1 MNGYRVAIVGPAE
14 VDDPDGLRTAG
25 VEGGAMGVRIACRQ
39 LADQVNLGF
48 RYWAHGHHHRSVE
61 AAGGAAGEAG
71 DKHRHQRAALHVSHA
86 NSRLDQRM
94 LESQA
99 AAQQKG
105 DKVVAP
111 QVANLRPLLDQFAPA
126 VDTVA
131 VRKSAPGA
139 ERTGSG

>member
-25 VEGGAMGVRIACRQ
+25 VEGGSMGVPIACRQ

-48 RYWAHGHHHRSVE
+48 RYWAHGPHHRSVE
-61 AAGGAAGEAG
+61 AAGGTAGEAG
-71 DKHRHQRAALHVSHA
+71 DKHRHQRTALHVSHT
-86 NSRLDQRM
+86 NSCLNQRM

-99 AAQQKG
+99 AAKQKG

-111 QVANLRPLLDQFAPA
+111 RVANIFRLPDKLA
-126 VDTVA
+126 
-131 VRKSAPGA
+131 
-139 ERTGSG
+139 RTGDAGTGQSQA